1 VRPKKKL
8 KPLEGQ
14 TQLSFAKRP
23 EASKHQEQDTETAI
37 EKDDAKANEDNEE
50 SAQAKSVNLRNKDY
64 LSHGSKYICGWS
76 TRKME
81 IICTAKSAWGLIQLY
96 VLSIDTTHIMMSVGL
111 PLLCVSPWTH
121 YCFFLD
127 GSLFSINFSG

>member
-1 VRPKKKL
+1 MISGILQKCMFFDSIHVLSVFSCLLSYCGHCYSNYVRPKKKL

-14 TQLSFAKRP
+14 TQLSFAKWP

-81 IICTAKSAWGLIQLY
+81 IICTAKSAWGLI
-96 VLSIDTTHIMMSVGL
+96 
-111 PLLCVSPWTH
+111 
-121 YCFFLD
+121 
-127 GSLFSINFSG
+127 